1 MQFICPSCQSIID
14 AENVN
19 VATDLATCTTC
30 NEMFK
35 ASELMAGIDL
45 LEDLKP
51 PPAGSKIVFDV
62 ERGECGSFFIP
73 KRGFKGSDVF
83 SSLFATFWIC
93 FIAFW
98 TWGASQSS
106 LLFAAFSIPFWIVGI
121 TMWKGILIGISGT
134 QYITTTPHNILITK
148 KGIIFPKYQTVT
160 YSEIE
165 SIDIGSVKPRVP
177 TIVHGTKKTY
187 FAENVS
193 EAEMKWLINTLKA
206 TIFKKKGLIFNKARG
221 KQTSGNSDSS
231 GGGCG
236 GCGGCGG

>member
-35 ASELMAGIDL
+35 VSELMAGIDL
-45 LEDLKP
+45 LEDPIP
-51 PPAGSKIVFDV
+51 PPAGSKIVFDM

-73 KRGFKGSDVF
+73 KRGFKGSDLF
-83 SSLFATFWIC
+83 SLLFATFWIC

-98 TWGASQSS
+98 TWGVSQSS
-106 LLFAAFSIPFWIVGI
+106 LLFAAFSIPFWVVGI
-121 TMWKGILIGISGT
+121 TMWKGILINISGV

-148 KGIIFPKYQTVT
+148 NGIIFPKQQTIT

-165 SIDIGSVKPRVP
+165 SIDVGFSRPR
-177 TIVHGTKKTY
+177 IVHGTKKTY

-193 EAEMKWLINTLKA
+193 EAEMKWLIKTLKA
-206 TIFKKKGLIFNKARG
+206 AIFKKKGLIFNSARG
-221 KQTSGNSDSS
+221 KQVSHESGYC